1 MKVVEV
7 KEDIRDTSIVR
18 DIFDIA
24 KISQRINLYSEFI
37 IDINYTDF
45 QYIQVLLNKS
55 KTMLE
60 QNHNKFIIP
69 AGDSSTE
76 TITQSETCD
85 TLKSRSFA

>member
-7 KEDIRDTSIVR
+7 KEDIRDTSIAR

-37 IDINYTDF
+37 TDINYTDF

-55 KTMLE
+55 KTMLS
-60 QNHNKFIIP
+60 NVNFILENYYNVERCEKN
-69 AGDSSTE
+69 G
-76 TITQSETCD
+76 
-85 TLKSRSFA
+85 RYF

>member
-37 IDINYTDF
+37 TDINYTDF

-55 KTMLE
+55 KTMLS
-60 QNHNKFIIP
+60 NVNFILENYYNIERNEKN
-69 AGDSSTE
+69 GRY
-76 TITQSETCD
+76 
-85 TLKSRSFA
+85 L

>member
-37 IDINYTDF
+37 TDINYTDF

-55 KTMLE
+55 KTMLA
-60 QNHNKFIIP
+60 NVNFILENYYKESIK
-69 AGDSSTE
+69 
-76 TITQSETCD
+76 
-85 TLKSRSFA
+85 TLD

>member
-18 DIFDIA
+18 DIFDIN

-37 IDINYTDF
+37 TDINYTDF

-55 KTMLE
+55 KTMLS
-60 QNHNKFIIP
+60 NVNFILENYYNIERNEKN
-69 AGDSSTE
+69 GRY
-76 TITQSETCD
+76 
-85 TLKSRSFA
+85 L

>member
-55 KTMLE
+55 KTMLSNVNFILE
-60 QNHNKFIIP
+60 NYYNKERNEKN
-69 AGDSSTE
+69 GRY
-76 TITQSETCD
+76 
-85 TLKSRSFA
+85 L